1 MEKDMDFQELNRQ
14 IKPPDR
20 AVAQLCRT
28 RWNAI
33 AKPVGSLGLLEEAV
47 IKIAALTGDALPDI
61 RRRAVLVLC
70 ADNGVVAEGVTQTGS
85 EITALVAENIANGH
99 ACIRYMAKRADMEV
113 FAVDMGMNR
122 PSDCKGIL
130 DYAVSRGTK
139 NLAKEAA
146 MTAQEAERAIRR
158 GMELVRRCQQQ
169 GYRLLATGEMG
180 IGNTTTASAVS
191 AVLLGKTVTKVTGR
205 GAGLSDQAMR
215 KKIRVI
221 QSAVRLHAPDAS
233 DPFDVLQKLGG
244 LDIAGLTGVFL
255 GGALYRVPV
264 LIDGFISATAALLA
278 ARLCPCSVQAMIAT
292 HVSSEPAA
300 AMLLAALGL
309 EPMITAG
316 LHLGEGTG
324 AVCAVPMLDMALEVY
339 KNMATFEQIGMAAYE
354 APAETIDGIVT
365 V

>member
-1 MEKDMDFQELNRQ
+1 MDFQELNRQ
-14 IKPPDR
+14 IKSPDNAAAR
-20 AVAQLCRT
+20 LCGA

-47 IKIAALTGDALPDI
+47 IRIAALTGSELPVI
-61 RRRAVLVLC
+61 QRRAVLVLC

-85 EITALVAENIANGH
+85 EITALVAENIASGH
-99 ACIRYMAKRADMEV
+99 ACIRYMAKRAGMDV
-113 FAVDMGMNR
+113 FAVDMGMNH
-122 PSDCKGIL
+122 PPDSKGFL
-130 DYAVSRGTK
+130 DYAVSRGTR

-146 MTAQEAERAIRR
+146 MTAAQAEQAIRR
-158 GMELVRRCQQQ
+158 GMELVRRCKQQ
-169 GYRLLATGEMG
+169 GYQLLATGEMG
-180 IGNTTTASAVS
+180 IGNTTTASAIS

-221 QSAVRLHAPDAS
+221 QAAVRLHAPQAD

-244 LDIAGLTGVFL
+244 LDIAGLTGIFL

-264 LIDGFISATAALLA
+264 LIDGFISAVAALLA
-278 ARLCPCSVQAMIAT
+278 ARLCPGSTQAMIAT

-309 EPMITAG
+309 KPMITAG
-316 LHLGEGTG
+316 MHLGEGTG

-339 KNMATFEQIGMAAYE
+339 KNMATFKQIGMAAYDAPDE
-354 APAETIDGIVT
+354 AIDGAVT